1 MSQHECLSVYFSC
14 ESEFFLTVL
23 KNILCRCSIFI
34 LSSHRKTSLLNALS
48 GRSVY
53 ESGTISINGEV
64 LQSQSGMKRLM
75 SKIAYVKQADIFFQH
90 LTVRDQFTYTA
101 LLRLPSSMTT
111 ERKVAEVDR
120 IIALLRLNKVENS
133 PIKMLSGGEAK
144 RVNIGTE
151 LLTGMFS
158 CSYY

>member
-1 MSQHECLSVYFSC
+1 MICFCTTALIFSLFTHNKFP
-14 ESEFFLTVL
+14 S
-23 KNILCRCSIFI
+23 K
-34 LSSHRKTSLLNALS
+34 HRKTSLLNTLS
-48 GRSVY
+48 GRSAY
-53 ESGTISINGEV
+53 QSGTISINGEI

-101 LLRLPSSMTT
+101 LLRLPSTMTT

-120 IIALLRLNKVENS
+120 IISLLRLTKVENS

-151 LLTGMFS
+151 LLTGTVS
-158 CSYY
+158 